1 MSEWTNE
8 TDREFEALLSEVAA
22 ERRTAVPAGLEQRLL
37 ARFAQEQDAVVIS
50 SVRRAPV
57 FSEVGATQRSPRAMW
72 MAIGAH
78 AVVMLI
84 AVAALAAGRVT
95 LAPKPVP
102 QVVELNA
109 PPPPVLTVRAESNGG
124 GGGHPDVSPASAGR
138 PPKFADKQIL
148 PPAQP
153 PKITPQLVVE
163 PTVVVPDVKMA
174 NNTMP
179 DLGVPNSSLK
189 GLSLGNGHG
198 TGLGGGDGAGV
209 GPGSGIGVGGGV
221 YHPGGAVS
229 APVIVTMVDAEF
241 SDEARKSKF
250 SGNVQVYLIVD
261 ERGNPTHVRVTRS
274 VGMGLDDKAIEAVRQ
289 YKFKPAMMNG
299 KPVKSD
305 VYVDVVFDIF

>member
-8 TDREFEALLSEVAA
+8 TDREFESLLSEVAA

-37 ARFAQEQDAVVIS
+37 ARFAQEQDAVVMP
-50 SVRRAPV
+50 SVRRAPL
-57 FSEVGATQRSPRAMW
+57 FGEVGETQRSPRAMW

-95 LAPKPVP
+95 LAPKPAP
-102 QVVELNA
+102 QIVELNA
-109 PPPPVLTVRAESNGG
+109 PPPPVLTVKAESNGG

-138 PPKFADKQIL
+138 LPKFADKQIL

-189 GLSLGNGHG
+189 GSSLGNGHG
-198 TGLGGGDGAGV
+198 TGIGEGDGPGL
-209 GPGSGIGVGGGV
+209 GPGSGGGVGGSV

-241 SDEARKSKF
+241 SEEARKSRF

-261 ERGNPTHVRVTRS
+261 EHGNPTHVRVTRS